1 MDVVSRRP
9 DPGEAMKKAF
19 TLIGL
24 LIVVAILLIIS
35 GMLFP
40 VIFGHKLPQPEKA
53 ETVEIKPTARFITSN
68 EGTISRTFGD
78 SRGVF
83 LINDTL
89 TKRQY
94 LAVENC
100 GLIELQS
107 QVDSIRG
114 NKITEWGERP

>member
-1 MDVVSRRP
+1 
-9 DPGEAMKKAF
+9 MKKAF

-83 LINDTL
+83 GDSRGVFLINDTL